1 MIYEFEI
8 PGPVTGKGRPRINT
22 YTCRAYTPNKTKEYE
37 ELAKQ
42 YFVLKYPRHIPI
54 EGRVKVSIIAYFKIP
69 KGTNKKNE
77 ELMLNGIIS
86 PTKKPDI
93 DNIEKIILDAMNSLA
108 FKDDNQITK
117 LEIEKVYSEEEKVYV
132 KIEEY

>member
-42 YFVLKYPRHIPI
+42 YFILKYPRHIPI

>member
-1 MIYEFEI
+1 MINQFEI
-8 PGPVTGKGRPRINT
+8 PAPVTGKGRPRSNT
-22 YTCRAYTPNKTKEYE
+22 YTSTSYTPNKTKEYE

-77 ELMLNGIIS
+77 ELMLSGNIS

-93 DNIEKIILDAMNSLA
+93 DNIEKIILDAMISLA